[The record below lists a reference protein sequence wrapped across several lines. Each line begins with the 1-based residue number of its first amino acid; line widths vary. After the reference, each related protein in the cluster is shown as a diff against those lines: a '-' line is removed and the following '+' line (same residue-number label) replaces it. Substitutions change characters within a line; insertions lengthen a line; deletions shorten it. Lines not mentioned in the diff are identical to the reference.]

1 MVACAYMKRSL
12 IDPFPTDTP
21 TSYPTAA
28 HRELFEAILS
38 LKNTQEAA
46 NFFRDLLTTAEIN
59 EFANRWQIVKLL
71 TQRKSYLTI
80 AQKLNV
86 STTTVTRVAHWLQ
99 NGMGGY
105 RTVVDRLLPQ
115 KFKDAHI
122 PSSHYQSGKG
132 RGLKNPRVL

>member
-1 MVACAYMKRSL
+1 MKRSV

-21 TSYPTAA
+21 ASYPTPA
-28 HRELFEAILS
+28 HKELFEAILS

-46 NFFRDLLTTAEIN
+46 NFFRDLLTSAEIN

-86 STTTVTRVAHWLQ
+86 STTTVTRVAHWFQ

-105 RTVVDRLLPQ
+105 RTIVDRLFPIKL
-115 KFKDAHI
+115 KDTNV
-122 PSSHYQSGKG
+122 PSSHYTSGKG